1 MSKNSSDA
9 KPEPLGHFEQLVL
22 SAVTSL
28 RGNAYG
34 VTIHA
39 KVSELAGRSVNLG
52 SIYVTLDRLQDKRL
66 VTSWFGAP
74 TPERGGKPKRYYR
87 LEEAGVLAVRQYA
100 ETARRMSETV
110 FDALKAGKWKVRR
123 AR

>member
-1 MSKNSSDA
+1 MDGSPVSVTAERRHCAQNKLL
-9 KPEPLGHFEQLVL
+9 EMPLGHFEQLVL

-34 VTIHA
+34 GTIHA

-52 SIYVTLDRLQDKRL
+52 SIYVTLDRLQDKGL

-87 LEEAGVLAVRQYA
+87 
-100 ETARRMSETV
+100 
-110 FDALKAGKWKVRR
+110 
-123 AR
+123 

>member
-1 MSKNSSDA
+1 MYRDSNEATDRTEVAYCATGIGIYRAPGLILLTFSLAISLISNRNGGSLMSKNSGDG

-52 SIYVTLDRLQDKRL
+52 
-66 VTSWFGAP
+66 
-74 TPERGGKPKRYYR
+74 
-87 LEEAGVLAVRQYA
+87 
-100 ETARRMSETV
+100 
-110 FDALKAGKWKVRR
+110 
-123 AR
+123 